1 MEAAGDVICL
11 IRVPNY
17 TGEEKG
23 VPISVGV
30 NVNVSVNVT
39 DGLGGIDQ

>member
-1 MEAAGDVICL
+1 MWGTYSGTRPLNE
-11 IRVPNY
+11 

-30 NVNVSVNVT
+30 NVNVNVSVDVT